1 MLFLFQRSSGGQVV
15 AGGIQLLV
23 SFIYPLNVIIPT
35 FCDCLII
42 SLQKINAKYCGPLST
57 IVSVAMETLL
67 KSFPENN
74 TPSYPQQMERE
85 TLSGLNEVATAID
98 RFRFRCGDE
107 PIT

>member
-1 MLFLFQRSSGGQVV
+1 
-15 AGGIQLLV
+15 
-23 SFIYPLNVIIPT
+23 
-35 FCDCLII
+35 
-42 SLQKINAKYCGPLST
+42 
-57 IVSVAMETLL
+57 METLL
-67 KSFPENN
+67 KSFQEN